1 MYVGHTHSTRRQMY
15 IVCVCVSSTLRVPFR
30 YPSGS
35 LLRSKLDPLASMGW
49 LWVAWALL
57 AVAPAP
63 IEPEARYGFP
73 SGNISTIPDFPVTLD
88 GLSRV
93 VFRLDETSSSN
104 CAPRVEGFHFS
115 PPPAAAT
122 AAPTAHGLRD
132 VCHTLPDATRTTSA
146 SAFVDFVPHFAHFP
160 PFWGT
165 AMANLEHNFARFSS
179 LLRSLRLGQGP
190 GPPHPNSVS
199 SFALAVASPGWYC
212 GQKQYR
218 PPVTT
223 LEASEWPHHRAHA
236 LCDIYARL
244 WAQLHVF
251 YALQQATKRVRSVR
265 SAYHFSVYGTLS
277 DSHLEMPPELEHF
290 GSLAG
295 SAPRL
300 GQIKCSGKC
309 LS

>member
-132 VCHTLPDATRTTSA
+132 VVRGRLGTWFPLRICMQLHRLHTAKARHRLRQALNRNRTGA
-146 SAFVDFVPHFAHFP
+146 SRSRR
-160 PFWGT
+160 G
-165 AMANLEHNFARFSS
+165 AMARKNLS
-179 LLRSLRLGQGP
+179 
-190 GPPHPNSVS
+190 
-199 SFALAVASPGWYC
+199 
-212 GQKQYR
+212 
-218 PPVTT
+218 T
-223 LEASEWPHHRAHA
+223 
-236 LCDIYARL
+236 
-244 WAQLHVF
+244 
-251 YALQQATKRVRSVR
+251 
-265 SAYHFSVYGTLS
+265 
-277 DSHLEMPPELEHF
+277 PET
-290 GSLAG
+290 
-295 SAPRL
+295 
-300 GQIKCSGKC
+300 
-309 LS
+309 